1 MSPPRITAQAA
12 VLLVR
17 DLRKSLDWWTQTLG
31 FGEPSLWGDPPEF
44 AIIGRD
50 GARIMLGQAKDGCSI
65 DANHAG
71 RAGLCDAYFWVDDAR
86 TLAGNMAERGAIM
99 EYDVALQDYGVLEFG
114 VRDPEGRVISF
125 GEIVGNKQ
133 GRPGALDCPP

>member
-17 DLRKSLDWWTQTLG
+17 DLRKSLDWWTETLG

-65 DANHAG
+65 EANHTG
-71 RAGLCDAYFWVDDAR
+71 RAGLCDAYFWVEDAR
-86 TLAGNMAERGAIM
+86 AFYEDTKARGAM
-99 EYDVALQDYGVLEFG
+99 VEYDLELQSYAVLEFG
-114 VRDPEGRVISF
+114 VRDPDGRVFSF
-125 GEIVGNKQ
+125 GQVM
-133 GRPGALDCPP
+133 